1 MSTKFQVALQSA
13 CDFVE
18 SGTSE
23 AEAIHIVCSNHR
35 LSAQQS
41 EAMRH
46 RVEAEMDARRVAAAG
61 QMLPLPNIPGET
73 IKSYQRRLDAYKPK
87 R

>member
-1 MSTKFQVALQSA
+1 MTTRFQCALQSA
-13 CDFVE
+13 CSLVE

-23 AEAIHIVCSNHR
+23 AEAIRIVCSNNR

-46 RVEAEMDARRVAAAG
+46 RVEAEIDARRVAAAVRAERVAN
-61 QMLPLPNIPGET
+61 LCH
-73 IKSYQRRLDAYKPK
+73 
-87 R
+87 